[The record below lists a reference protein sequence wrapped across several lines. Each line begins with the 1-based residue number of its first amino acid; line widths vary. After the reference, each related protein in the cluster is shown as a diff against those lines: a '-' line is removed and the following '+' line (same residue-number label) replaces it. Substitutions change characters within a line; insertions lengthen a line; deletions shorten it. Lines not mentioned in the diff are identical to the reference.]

1 MSNKN
6 KKLGLGIDPTG
17 SEYSKANGNP
27 VSALAQFVD
36 SSTGAALDYSNQP
49 NTLSSYQ
56 MLMALNSYER
66 FKNGEAN
73 IYTFEH
79 ASTPEPGSDKTSG
92 TTSVTKTETAEATT
106 VKTVDI
112 PRTGSSNIIL
122 MSSAALMVLSGV
134 IIASKKNNE
143 EQ

>member
-1 MSNKN
+1 
-6 KKLGLGIDPTG
+6 
-17 SEYSKANGNP
+17 
-27 VSALAQFVD
+27 
-36 SSTGAALDYSNQP
+36 
-49 NTLSSYQ
+49 
-56 MLMALNSYER
+56 MALNSYER
-66 FKNGEAN
+66 FKNDEVN

-79 ASTPEPGSDKTSG
+79 ASTLEPGSDKTSG
-92 TTSVTKTETAEATT
+92 TTSVIKTETAEATT